1 MPILSF
7 IFIGIFLALIIF
19 LLRKNVDIL
28 SPGRVFGLLW
38 CFVLGLVELKLSRL
52 QLKWDLYD
60 WFMVLLPLM
69 AFLLGIY
76 LSFIINLNKPYLHV
90 SEIRKR
96 IRNIEINEAR
106 LFRFIV
112 IYFLFCLISFLI
124 EWQIEGYI
132 PLFTSRPDSARVMF
146 GVYGLNYIV
155 NSINVVLFLTIQY
168 FIFVKSNLTKKT
180 ILVFIFV
187 LSLGNYILFVQRFGL
202 FLLFM
207 MAFCLYYYSGKKLR
221 VRTLILF
228 LVVLFGIVIGIQS
241 IRATQLFSTY
251 IYVQSEMK
259 FSPRYLDFTLPY
271 MYLSMNVENFVKY
284 YSHIQDHSFGFFTF
298 EYLIEAST
306 IRKWFIDYYNFNRIK
321 NYIGGYNTYPF
332 FWTYYLDYGIAGLA
346 LMPFIIGFVFSEI
359 YYFFH
364 RNPTLVMLALVSIVF
379 AVIMISFNSDAL
391 SRLDTLCWPFT
402 VIVLEHN
409 SYLLKKQGHPRMN
422 LSNSCRVCSSNN
434 TRIVFNDYP
443 GYLEGSVFDI
453 FKCNDCNCHFVRIGE
468 STNEIYN
475 IIYSSI
481 NQLAMIDIIF
491 MLF

>member
-1 MPILSF
+1 MTVISYICL
-7 IFIGIFLALIIF
+7 LTF
-19 LLRKNVDIL
+19 LLTLILGFRKNADLL
-28 SPGRVFGLLW
+28 SPGRVFLLLW
-38 CFVLGLVELKLSRL
+38 LFILGLVELKFSRL
-52 QLKWDLYD
+52 QSEWELLD
-60 WFMVLLPLM
+60 WVMVLLGLST
-69 AFLLGIY
+69 FLSGIY
-76 LSFIINLNKPYLHV
+76 ISYIINLDKPFLSV
-90 SEIRKR
+90 SKIREKFR
-96 IRNIEINEAR
+96 ELEINDTR
-106 LFRFIV
+106 LFYFI
-112 IYFLFCLISFLI
+112 IFYFLLCFVSFI
-124 EWQIEGYI
+124 AEWQIEGYI
-132 PLFTSRPDSARVMF
+132 PLFTSKPDSARVMF

-180 ILVFIFV
+180 ILVIVFI

-202 FLLFM
+202 FILFM

-251 IYVQSEMK
+251 IYVQSRMK

-346 LMPFIIGFVFSEI
+346 VMPFIIGFIFAEI
-359 YYFFH
+359 YYYFH
-364 RNPTLVMLALVSIVF
+364 RNPTLVMLAMVSIVF

-391 SRLDTLCWPFT
+391 SRLDTMLPFT
-402 VIVLEHN
+402 VIVLVQF
-409 SYLLKKQGHPRMN
+409 LFIKKER
-422 LSNSCRVCSSNN
+422 SSKN
-434 TRIVFNDYP
+434 
-443 GYLEGSVFDI
+443 ESV
-453 FKCNDCNCHFVRIGE
+453 K
-468 STNEIYN
+468 
-475 IIYSSI
+475 
-481 NQLAMIDIIF
+481 
-491 MLF
+491 